1 MSKIASPSVVGKT
14 GLIAVLYGFALLLSS
29 AANAVGK
36 WEPLPNGHVVQDYY
50 APVKRNFIDLVNH
63 YHMRPKEKL
72 HNQNVP
78 TYHVGDIEYTLRHI
92 PNHPFALRRATIT
105 CIEHPDLLHCSVV
118 ENKFKTAVDWDPQQP
133 NTRVLYGVFLQMQ
146 EHEQKALEQYQLALS
161 LKPGMADAHYNIA
174 LIYYKQGNW
183 EKAAEHA
190 KAAYA
195 NGHRAPGL
203 RRKLSDK
210 GFM

>member
-1 MSKIASPSVVGKT
+1 MSKISTSSAVGQI
-14 GLIAVLYGFALLLSS
+14 GVIAVFCATALFLSS

-36 WEPLPNGHVVQDYY
+36 WERLLNGHVVQDYY
-50 APVKRNFIDLVNH
+50 SPVKREFLDVVNY

-72 HNQNVP
+72 HNQSVV
-78 TYHVGDIEYTLRHI
+78 TYNVGDINYTLKHI
-92 PNHPFALRRATIT
+92 PNHPLALRRATIT
-105 CIEHPDLLHCSVV
+105 CTEHPDLIHCAKVKDLFLKAV
-118 ENKFKTAVDWDPQQP
+118 EWDPQQP
-133 NTRVLYGVFLQMQ
+133 NTRVLYGVFLQIQ
-146 EHEQKALEQYQLALS
+146 EYEQDALEQYQLALT

-174 LIYYKQGNW
+174 LIYYKQENW

-195 NGHRAPGL
+195 NGHRAPSL

-210 GFM
+210 GLM